1 MEAHIFVEGSNTTAD
16 SINLPLR
23 EYYNGLFTSI
33 NSLYDDLEK
42 LTDAHL
48 HVLTEDY
55 GVAEADISAKTLT
68 ESLDTPV
75 GNETMI
81 RMGREEIIEAAE
93 HADVIIV
100 LLSSDAFIA
109 TVVEIWDEIIDVARP
124 GSIWCLG
131 AARGALDGIDTEE
144 LESKDCKVITY
155 HRVGVAPI
163 GSETREELIESI
175 KQENSR

>member
-16 SINLPLR
+16 NTDIPLR
-23 EYYNGLFTSI
+23 EYYKGLFTSI
-33 NSLYDDLEK
+33 NSLYSTLEE

-48 HVLTEDY
+48 HILTEDY
-55 GVAEADISAKTLT
+55 GVAEAETSAKTLT

-93 HADVIIV
+93 HADVMIV
-100 LLSSDAFIA
+100 LFSTDVFTA
-109 TVVEIWDEIIDVARP
+109 TIGEIWDEIIDVARP

-131 AARGALDGIDTEE
+131 AARGALDGINTEE

-155 HRVGVAPI
+155 QRVGVAPI
-163 GSETREELIESI
+163 GSETREELIETI